1 MSEKK
6 HELYLISFALVLMAA
21 LILYNVFNTP
31 EMNAIKIINYET
43 ASAVDKGTSDIAADA
58 TRYVPKAIVTEKK
71 QISTDIP
78 SKQNDVPNKNTV
90 NINTASVE
98 ELITLAGIGQVKAQ
112 AIINYRIENGKFIAV
127 EDLLNVKG
135 IGEKTFQKIK
145 DSIIV

>member
-21 LILYNVFNTP
+21 LILYNVFSTP

-78 SKQNDVPNKNTV
+78 SKQNDVPNKNR
-90 NINTASVE
+90 NI
-98 ELITLAGIGQVKAQ
+98 KP
-112 AIINYRIENGKFIAV
+112 
-127 EDLLNVKG
+127 LLLR
-135 IGEKTFQKIK
+135 
-145 DSIIV
+145 SL